1 MASILL
7 IDDESSIRR
16 TLKEILT
23 FEKYEVIE
31 ACDGIEAL
39 ETVSKRKFD
48 VIL

>member
-1 MASILL
+1 MMK
-7 IDDESSIRR
+7 SSIRR

-39 ETVSKRKFD
+39 ETVSKEN
-48 VIL
+48 LMSYY